1 MKTSL
6 NAGSMLVIIV
16 VIVTVIFMLAILAAQ
31 AFAEVPECPLSVDSA
46 ATIYMVAIYAHED
59 AARPGMRY
67 TFQAPPQTLEPGSVA
82 RPCPCEGYPI
92 GFEWYHVAP
101 EFSKSVDVLVKSC
114 GDTSRVYPFI
124 FKDGFESGTTA
135 RWSSTIGG

>member
-6 NAGSMLVIIV
+6 NAGSMLVIMV

-31 AFAEVPECPLSVDSA
+31 AFAEVPECPLRADADASVYV
-46 ATIYMVAIYAHED
+46 IAIYAHESEVD
-59 AARPGMRY
+59 GVRY
-67 TFQAPPQTLEPGSVA
+67 TYQSPPLLLPVGHVA
-82 RPCPCEGYPI
+82 NPCPCEGYPI